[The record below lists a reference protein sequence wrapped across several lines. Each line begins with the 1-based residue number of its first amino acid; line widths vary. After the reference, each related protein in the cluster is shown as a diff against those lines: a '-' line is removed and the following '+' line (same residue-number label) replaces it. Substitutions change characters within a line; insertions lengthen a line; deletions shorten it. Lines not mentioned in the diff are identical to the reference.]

1 MHLLKGESYGFMTID
16 KVNMKIKYII
26 ENRKGGKKREK
37 EWEVEAGNCI
47 KILDK
52 ATKKILAEKMNF
64 FKKDEFWGM
73 TEASEGASQADIW
86 GKIIPDKEY
95 QMQRL
100 WSKSI
105 YGIAKNQQ
113 DSRWRRVMSGIV
125 VGDDVRS
132 RRALQVPEGIGETIG
147 KFWAEERHNVT

>member
-1 MHLLKGESYGFMTID
+1 
-16 KVNMKIKYII
+16 
-26 ENRKGGKKREK
+26 
-37 EWEVEAGNCI
+37 
-47 KILDK
+47 
-52 ATKKILAEKMNF
+52 
-64 FKKDEFWGM
+64 M

-100 WSKSI
+100 WNKSI

-147 KFWAEERHNVT
+147 KFWAE